1 MFMQRDGV
9 ASKQLDL
16 AIFARMRATLC
27 YHCAMLNIQNLTY
40 LQGGIPLFQQANL
53 QAFANQRI
61 GLVGKNGCGKS
72 TLFRLIRGE
81 LKPDGGEVSL
91 QSGKTIAYVEQEIAS
106 SDQPALEFVLDGDVP
121 LRQLE
126 KILAPKNNIIQH
138 DTAWFEAQQHFE
150 AIDGYGAKARAARL
164 LNGLGFASDSL
175 ERPVTSFS
183 GGWRMR
189 LNLARALT
197 HRADLLLLDEPTN
210 HLDLEAILWLE
221 QYLARYP
228 GSILL
233 VSHDREFLNATVNRI
248 AHVHDCVIDSYAG
261 DYDDFERARAEKIAQ
276 QNQAFQTQQ
285 AKIAHLEDFV
295 RRFRAK
301 ATKAKQAQSRVKA
314 LERLTRIA
322 PAHVADGHFELEIE
336 APERSPDLLLRAESM
351 GFAYGD
357 NFPLSISLDETTS
370 HSTKLQKT
378 AAKSL
383 VIPQA
388 GERDGVSL
396 REPHVKMLFQNI
408 DLVLRAGARIALLG
422 PNGAGKSTLIKLL
435 VGELAPTSGK
445 LEITPDIRIGYFAQ
459 HQLENLDSAATPLQ
473 HMERLAPKETTLALR
488 TFLGRF
494 GLAGNDEDRPVRSF
508 SGGEKSRLALA
519 LLAWQKPHLLLLDE
533 PTNHLDLDMRDAL
546 TIALEEYTGA
556 VMLVSHDRSLIRA
569 VADELWLVADGA
581 AKLFDG
587 DLEDYKS
594 WIEARRPREAVQ
606 AKPEKPLLKTAPKT
620 NKKALLSKQ
629 AKLETELSNAQAE
642 LSEINRQL
650 GDPATYAECSSDFI
664 ADLNVRRERL
674 ESKVAELEESW
685 LELEMSLE
693 EAV

>member
-1 MFMQRDGV
+1 M
-9 ASKQLDL
+9 
-16 AIFARMRATLC
+16 
-27 YHCAMLNIQNLTY
+27 
-40 LQGGIPLFQQANL
+40 ANL

-81 LKPDGGEVSL
+81 IRPDGGEVSI
-91 QSGKTIAYVEQEIAS
+91 QSGKTIAFVEQEIAS
-106 SDQPALEFVLDGDVP
+106 SEQPALEFVLDGDVQ
-121 LRQLE
+121 LCELE
-126 KILAPKNNIIQH
+126 KVLSRDQH
-138 DTAWFEAQQHFE
+138 DAAWFEAQQHFE
-150 AIDGYGAKARAARL
+150 SIDGYGAPARAAQL
-164 LNGLGFASDSL
+164 LKGLGFESDSL
-175 ERPVTSFS
+175 QRPVASFS

-189 LNLARALT
+189 LNLARALM

-233 VSHDREFLNATVNRI
+233 VSHDREFLNACVNRI
-248 AHVHDCVIDSYAG
+248 AHVHDQTIDCYTG

-276 QNQAFQTQQ
+276 QNQAYNKQQ
-285 AKIAHLEDFV
+285 EKIAHLEDFV
-295 RRFRAK
+295 RRFRAQ
-301 ATKAKQAQSRVKA
+301 ATKAKQAQSRIKA
-314 LERLTRIA
+314 LDRITRIA
-322 PAHVADGHFELEIE
+322 AVHVTDGHFELEIE
-336 APERSPDLLLRAESM
+336 APERSPDLLMRAEKM

-357 NFPLSISLDETTS
+357 
-370 HSTKLQKT
+370 KK
-378 AAKSL
+378 
-383 VIPQA
+383 
-388 GERDGVSL
+388 
-396 REPHVKMLFQNI
+396 LFQNV
-408 DLVLRAGARIALLG
+408 DLMLRAGARIALLG

-473 HMERLAPKETTLALR
+473 HMERVAPKETTLALR

-494 GLAGNDEDRPVRSF
+494 GLAGDSEDRPVASF

-556 VMLVSHDRSLIRA
+556 VVIVSHDRSLIRA
-569 VADELWLVADGA
+569 VADELWLVADGS

-587 DLEDYKS
+587 DLEDYKA
-594 WIEARRPREAVQ
+594 WIETRRPRETVQ
-606 AKPEKPLLKTAPKT
+606 AKPEKPAQTVAPRI
-620 NKKALLSKQ
+620 NRKAVQSKL
-629 AKLETELSNAQAE
+629 AKLETELNKAQAE
-642 LSEINRQL
+642 LADITRQL
-650 GDPATYAECSSDFI
+650 GDPATYSDCSSDFI
-664 ADLNVRRERL
+664 ASLNARRELL
-674 ESKVAELEESW
+674 EGKVAVLEESW
-685 LELEMSLE
+685 LEMEMSLE
-693 EAV
+693 GVA

>member
-1 MFMQRDGV
+1 MFG
-9 ASKQLDL
+9 AEGKHGK
-16 AIFARMRATLC
+16 ALC

-40 LQGGIPLFQQANL
+40 LQGGTPLFQQANL

-61 GLVGKNGCGKS
+61 GLVGKNGCGKT
-72 TLFRLIRGE
+72 TLFRLIRGKT
-81 LKPDGGEVSL
+81 KPDSGEVSL
-91 QSGKTIAYVEQEIAS
+91 QSGKTIAYVEQEIAN
-106 SDQPALEFVLDGDVP
+106 SDQSALEFVLDGDVQ

-126 KILAPKNNIIQH
+126 KILAPKNNVIQH

-150 AIDGYGAKARAARL
+150 AIDGYGAKARAAQL
-164 LNGLGFASDSL
+164 LSGLGFASDTL
-175 ERPVTSFS
+175 ERPVNSFS

-189 LNLARALT
+189 LNLARALM

-261 DYDDFERARAEKIAQ
+261 DYDDFERARAEKITL
-276 QNQAFQTQQ
+276 QNQAYQTQQ

-314 LERLTRIA
+314 LERITRIA
-322 PAHVADGHFELEIE
+322 PAHVTDGHFELEIE
-336 APERSPDLLLRAESM
+336 APERSPDLLLRAEKM
-351 GFAYGD
+351 GFAYSD
-357 NFPLSISLDETTS
+357 K
-370 HSTKLQKT
+370 KLF
-378 AAKSL
+378 
-383 VIPQA
+383 
-388 GERDGVSL
+388 
-396 REPHVKMLFQNI
+396 HNI
-408 DLVLRAGARIALLG
+408 ELVLRAGARIALLG

-435 VGELAPTSGK
+435 VGELHPTSGK
-445 LEITPDIRIGYFAQ
+445 LDITPDIRIGYFAQ

-494 GLAGNDEDRPVRSF
+494 GLAGDSEDRPVASF

-556 VMLVSHDRSLIRA
+556 VVLVSHDRSLIRA
-569 VADELWLVADGA
+569 VADELWLVADGN

-587 DLEDYKS
+587 DLEDYKE
-594 WIEARRPREAVQ
+594 WIETRRPREAVQ
-606 AKPEKPLLKTAPKT
+606 VKPEKPLQKTAPKP

-629 AKLETELSNAQAE
+629 TKLENELNKAQAE
-642 LSEINRQL
+642 LTEINRQL

-664 ADLNVRRERL
+664 VDLNARREKL
-674 ESKVAELEESW
+674 ESRVAELEESW